1 MQSAI
6 RNTMKFRGLAFTAAV
21 VCGITLGT
29 PAVACTGPKSAANGA
44 ALSSRVLSLRNLG
57 MLAPPKL
64 GARKDKDE
72 QPQADALNPTIVGLW
87 QVMDTEN
94 GQPIDLSFEV
104 YHSDGTEIL
113 IDQTPPPEGN
123 VCIGTW
129 VQTGTLT
136 YKLTHPALNFD
147 MNGNYIG
154 TVMIREVVTL
164 NRNGYQFSGTYT
176 VDVFDLTGTATDHF
190 EGQFIGSRV
199 NPE

>member
-64 GARKDKDE
+64 GARNGKDE

-129 VQTGTLT
+129 VQTGALT

-154 TVMIREVVTL
+154 TVMIKEVVTL
-164 NRNGYQFSGTYT
+164 DRNGYQFSGTYT
-176 VDVFDLTGTATDHF
+176 VDVFDLTGSATGHF

-199 NPE
+199 DPE

>member
-6 RNTMKFRGLAFTAAV
+6 RNTMKFSGLAFTAAV

-44 ALSSRVLSLRNLG
+44 ALSPKVLSLRSLG

-64 GARKDKDE
+64 GARSDKDE

-87 QVMDTEN
+87 QVMDLEN
-94 GQPIDLSFEV
+94 GQPIDLSFEI
-104 YHSDGTEIL
+104 YHDDGTEIL
-113 IDQTPPPEGN
+113 IDQTPPAEGN

-129 VQTGTLT
+129 VQAGALT

-147 MNGNYIG
+147 MDGNYIG
-154 TVMIREVVTL
+154 TVMIKEVVTL
-164 NRNGYQFSGTYT
+164 DRNGYQFSGNYT
-176 VDVFDLTGTATDHF
+176 VDVFDLTGTQTDHY
-190 EGQFIGSRV
+190 EGTFVGSRV
-199 NPE
+199 NPV